1 MFQNRYLTSRTWS
14 KWFISEKLYPRDVSM
29 FWLTRPPR
37 TAVPFVL
44 RRPDKD
50 NGTSQRKHIPSTF
63 IPMTHYL
70 WRINMNQKK
79 WKPSRNLET
88 KIISRF
94 KNNSNNQTLNKT
106 YQWRNNHY
114 VIVATSQTFLLLICL
129 PWSALVLPV
138 HFRSYFRFIWP
149 HASQHIPTNLTIFDH
164 LVTDSLVI
172 TFSVALLKPLVT
184 SKTVT
189 IVTSLSQLSVS
200 SDADSSS
207 KQCIFNKISDI

>member
-1 MFQNRYLTSRTWS
+1 MFQCFDQASADGPLRS
-14 KWFISEKLYPRDVSM
+14 KKAWQRQWNITAETYTFDFHSDDSSFMTYKYESEKS
-29 FWLTRPPR
+29 
-37 TAVPFVL
+37 
-44 RRPDKD
+44 
-50 NGTSQRKHIPSTF
+50 
-63 IPMTHYL
+63 
-70 WRINMNQKK
+70 
-79 WKPSRNLET
+79 KPSRNLET

-94 KNNSNNQTLNKT
+94 KNNSNNQTLNIT
-106 YQWRNNHY
+106 YQWRNYHY

-138 HFRSYFRFIWP
+138 DFRLYFLFIWP
-149 HASQHIPTNLTIFDH
+149 HASQHIPTNLTIFDY